1 MIENSL
7 PAPRPIRS
15 EYVQHPELDLD
26 LLPTLLRDYVRA
38 LSLQFQIDPVVV
50 MGTALGCI
58 ATATR
63 GKILSRIS
71 SDWVEH
77 ASIYICVI
85 APTAEGKSQVM
96 NLTRQPLIDYEIQ
109 MQREARAH
117 IDLQQQQHEIAL
129 ARLKAI
135 KDSMSSMKKTS
146 KSTPATQADLIEALE
161 LVRESKPDELP
172 MLLVGGDITPDS
184 LTEKMQSAKHLGM
197 LDAEG
202 DFFDQMSGKSYGSN
216 ARWGTVLKA
225 TTGDQIKSHRIGRGD
240 GVVNDPFLAICTSV
254 QPDVWLQLH
263 GDKSASNRGVTGRF
277 ITLVAKSN
285 VGFRDTRAHEK
296 YPIDPELMGDW
307 NRVLQTI
314 LAIDE
319 NRILDLTQT
328 GRSLFQRFR
337 DDWESRLRNPENQ
350 RDGFGQRL
358 AGNLITLAA
367 LFTLSDNPSATQIDD
382 DCLEKTICLAD
393 FLLDHRKCADHLK
406 IERLPEQ
413 RILDW
418 VAERIPAA
426 RDARDV
432 NSTISF
438 SIRGDGG
445 LQQSIKQQA
454 WAKEG
459 KMERIDS
466 ALMNLEKW
474 LWIDL
479 ADDRIYPRADL
490 LSLRW

>member
-1 MIENSL
+1 MVS
-7 PAPRPIRS
+7 A
-15 EYVQHPELDLD
+15 
-26 LLPTLLRDYVRA
+26 
-38 LSLQFQIDPVVV
+38 
-50 MGTALGCI
+50 
-58 ATATR
+58 
-63 GKILSRIS
+63 RIS

-77 ASIYICVI
+77 PSINICNI

-96 NLTRQPLIDYEIQ
+96 NLLRQPLIDYEIE
-109 MQREARAH
+109 MQREARAR

-129 ARLKAI
+129 ARLKTI
-135 KDSMSSMKKTS
+135 KDSMSSLKKSS
-146 KSTPATQADLIEALE
+146 KTTPATQADLIEALE

-296 YPIDPELMGDW
+296 YPIDPELMIDW
-307 NRVLQTI
+307 NQMLRSI

-319 NRILDLTQT
+319 NRVLDLTDT

-367 LFTLSDNPSATQIDD
+367 LFTLSDNPSATEIDD

-406 IERLPEQ
+406 IERVPEQ

-418 VAERIPAA
+418 LAERIPAA

-432 NSTISF
+432 NSEISF

-459 KMERIDS
+459 KIEAIES

>member
-1 MIENSL
+1 VIGNPL

-50 MGTALGCI
+50 LGTALGCI

-135 KDSMSSMKKTS
+135 KDSMSSMKKSS
-146 KSTPATQADLIEALE
+146 KSTPATQADLIEAIE
-161 LVRESKPDELP
+161 LVRESKPDDLP
-172 MLLVGGDITPDS
+172 MLLVGGDITPDA

-263 GDKSASNRGVTGRF
+263 ADKSASNRGVTGRF

-296 YPIDPELMGDW
+296 YPIDPELMADW
-307 NRVLQTI
+307 NQTLRSI
-314 LAIDE
+314 LAINE
-319 NRILDLTQT
+319 NRILDLSPL

-432 NSTISF
+432 ISEISF

>member
-1 MIENSL
+1 MIDQSQ
-7 PAPRPIRS
+7 PAPRPIRT
-15 EYVQHPELDLD
+15 EYAQHPTLDLD
-26 LLPTLLRDYVRA
+26 LLPNLLREIVES
-38 LSLQFQIDPVVV
+38 LSNQFQIDPVVPL
-50 MGTALGCI
+50 GTALGCI

-63 GKILSRIS
+63 GKIRARIS
-71 SDWVEH
+71 SDWLEH
-77 ASIYICVI
+77 SSIYICNI

-96 NLTRQPLIDYEIQ
+96 NLLRQPLIDYEIE
-109 MQREARAH
+109 MQREARAL
-117 IDLQQQQHEIAL
+117 IDLKQQEHEIAL
-129 ARLKAI
+129 SRLKAI
-135 KDSMSSMKKTS
+135 KDSMSSIKKSS
-146 KSTPATQADLIEALE
+146 KSTPANQADLIDAIE
-161 LVRESKPDELP
+161 LVRQTKPDELP

-263 GDKSASNRGVTGRF
+263 ADKSASNRGVTGRF

-285 VGFRDTRAHEK
+285 IGFRDTRAHEK
-296 YPIDPELMGDW
+296 YPIKSELMDDW
-307 NRVLQTI
+307 ARVLQTI

-319 NRILDLTQT
+319 NRILDLTNA
-328 GRSLFQRFR
+328 GRSIFQRFR

-367 LFTLSDNPSATQIDD
+367 LFTLSENPAANQIDD

-393 FLLDHRKCADHLK
+393 FLLEHRKCADHLK
-406 IERLPEQ
+406 IERVPEQ

-418 VAERIPAA
+418 LAERIPAA

-432 NSTISF
+432 ISDVSF

-459 KMERIDS
+459 KIEAIES
-466 ALMNLEKW
+466 ALRNLEQW
-474 LWIDL
+474 CWIEL
-479 ADDRIYPRADL
+479 EDDRIYPRADL
-490 LSLRW
+490 LSHRW